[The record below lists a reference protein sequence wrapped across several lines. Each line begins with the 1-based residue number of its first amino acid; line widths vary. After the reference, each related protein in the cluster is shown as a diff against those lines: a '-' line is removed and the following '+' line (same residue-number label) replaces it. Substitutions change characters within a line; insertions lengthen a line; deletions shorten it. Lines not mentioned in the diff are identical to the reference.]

1 MAPVAGPI
9 VDRFPRVRVMITAD
23 LARVLMAAVLIVWH
37 DQVPVVYLVAF
48 GLSAGAVFFNPAAS
62 SLLPS
67 LVPDDEQGA
76 ANSGI

>member
-1 MAPVAGPI
+1 V
-9 VDRFPRVRVMITAD
+9 
-23 LARVLMAAVLIVWH
+23 IVWH

-62 SLLPS
+62 SLLAS

-76 ANSGI
+76 ANSGISSAGC